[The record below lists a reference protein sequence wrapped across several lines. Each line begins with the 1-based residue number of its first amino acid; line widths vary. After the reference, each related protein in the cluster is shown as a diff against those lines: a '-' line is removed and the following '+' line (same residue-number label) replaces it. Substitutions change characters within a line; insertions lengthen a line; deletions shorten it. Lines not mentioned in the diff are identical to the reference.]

1 VTSTLTGSV
10 IRAALEV
17 SEDLVPAVSARMIRR
32 TLTGEIVP
40 RLSGPPEGVTARH
53 GAVMALLYPRNN
65 EITLALTERT
75 AHLGNHAG
83 QISMPGGR
91 IEAGDASPWDA
102 AVRETN
108 EEIGVDL
115 TGHAPWAT
123 LSQIYVAAS
132 RYYVTAF
139 VAYSAKRPD
148 FRLSPNEVASL
159 LEVPLTALMRESA
172 FRIGERDNQG
182 ETVIEGFFQ
191 FESHKIWG
199 ATAVLLDQL
208 LSRIT
213 VGQELLNRSC

>member
-1 VTSTLTGSV
+1 VTSRLTDSV

-40 RLSGPPEGVTARH
+40 RLSGPPEGVRARY

-75 AHLGNHAG
+75 AHLGNHGG
-83 QISMPGGR
+83 QISLPGGR
-91 IEAGDASPWDA
+91 IESHDASPWDA

-108 EEIGVDL
+108 EEIGVNL
-115 TGHAPWAT
+115 TVHAPWAT
-123 LSQIYVAAS
+123 LRQIYVAAS

-139 VAYSAKRPD
+139 VTYSPEHPE
-148 FRLSPNEVASL
+148 FRLNPNEVASL
-159 LEVPLTALMRESA
+159 VEVPLSALMQESA
-172 FRIGERDNQG
+172 FRTGERDNQG
-182 ETVIEGFFQ
+182 ETVLEGFFQ

-213 VGQELLNRSC
+213 VGQKLLNSSC